1 VAAKRNFAL
10 LEPRYREES
19 GPGIGLLVSIVV
31 HAVLIATVALSSTP
45 VEEPEEQPLTWVELA
60 PAVPPQPMPQIPE
73 APAQRT
79 FTEAPGPAFDRAPAD
94 APFSDA
100 NRRASIPSPTGER
113 PTTRPGLT
121 DAPYIPGAAAPGEPE
136 PSVPGSDGRPAPPT
150 SSSDPQAEQASGESG
165 RASELAFAEPSR
177 QARST
182 EERSPAVD
190 WTTAIQEAGK
200 VASLGGPFPG
210 TFGGDEGFAESGPVS
225 FETQWYEWGEYA
237 NSMVRRIRYHWFNNM
252 PALVRMGVKGVVR
265 IRFTIERD
273 GRITDITILS
283 SSGHPPYDFAARKAL
298 ELSSP
303 LQPLPNDF
311 PKDSE
316 RVTASFFYNMRAQ

>member
-1 VAAKRNFAL
+1 VPAKRNFAL

-31 HAVLIATVALSSTP
+31 HAVLIATVALSTTP
-45 VEEPEEQPLTWVELA
+45 VEEPVEEPLTWVDLT
-60 PAVPPQPMPQIPE
+60 PAVPPQPVPQMPE
-73 APAQRT
+73 AAAQRI
-79 FTEAPGPAFDRAPAD
+79 FTEAPGPAVDRAPSD

-100 NRRASIPSPTGER
+100 NRRASIPSPTGDQ

-121 DAPYIPGAAAPGEPE
+121 DAPYIPGAAAPGEPA
-136 PSVPGSDGRPAPPT
+136 PPVPGSEGTPGPSAD
-150 SSSDPQAEQASGESG
+150 SSDPHEEPTPGERG
-165 RASELAFAEPSR
+165 RASELAFAEPVR
-177 QARST
+177 QTRPA
-182 EERSPAVD
+182 EAGSPAVD

-210 TFGGDEGFAESGPVS
+210 TFGGEEGFAESGPVS

-316 RVTASFFYNMRAQ
+316 RVTASFFYNMRAE

>member
-1 VAAKRNFAL
+1 M
-10 LEPRYREES
+10 EPRYREES
-19 GPGIGLLVSIVV
+19 GPGLGLLVSIVV
-31 HAVLIATVALSSTP
+31 HAVLIATVALSNP
-45 VEEPEEQPLTWVELA
+45 AVEEPEDQPLTYVELTPSVPVPA
-60 PAVPPQPMPQIPE
+60 PQMPEMPPQPV
-73 APAQRT
+73 
-79 FTEAPGPAFDRAPAD
+79 FTEAPGPAVERAPAE
-94 APFSDA
+94 AAFSDA
-100 NRRASIPSPTGER
+100 NRRASMPVPTGDQ

-121 DAPYIPGAAAPGEPE
+121 DAPYIPGAAAPGEPSPPVRGSEASPAE
-136 PSVPGSDGRPAPPT
+136 PGGDRPEEA
-150 SSSDPQAEQASGESG
+150 QAEASPG
-165 RASELAFAEPSR
+165 RDADLAFAEP
-177 QARST
+177 RSQPQLN
-182 EERSPAVD
+182 ERNSPVD

-210 TFGGDEGFAESGPVS
+210 TFGGEEGFAESGPVS

-237 NSMVRRIRYHWFNNM
+237 NSMVRRIRYHWYNNM

-303 LQPLPNDF
+303 LQPLPSDF

-316 RVTASFFYNMRAQ
+316 RVTASFFYNMRAP